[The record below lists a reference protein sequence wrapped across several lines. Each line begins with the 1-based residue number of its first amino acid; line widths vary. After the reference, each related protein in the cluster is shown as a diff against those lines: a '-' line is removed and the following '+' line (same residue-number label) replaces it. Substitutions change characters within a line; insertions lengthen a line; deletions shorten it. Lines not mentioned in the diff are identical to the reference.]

1 MISSRFTRWGLRSAL
16 LASLTAVTLIARQ
29 QTPPPP
35 PPQQQTEI
43 SAVIA
48 GAGMPMPRL
57 GLPDFV
63 LSGADAELKAA
74 STTIADVL
82 WKDLEFEEV
91 FYMIERPRSA
101 SIPVTDSPEALPVDK
116 WAELGAEFVIVGTA
130 TRAGA
135 ALTVDVRVMG
145 VKSAPA
151 QRVKFAKRY
160 NCVVASPR
168 VCAHFIADELHKQL
182 AGLNGVAQSR
192 IAFISDRDG
201 ERQGGAFDRA
211 GKEVYLA
218 DYDGW
223 DQRRMTA
230 TRALN
235 ISPSLSPDG
244 QLLAYVSYRSRFPDI
259 YVQPVYQ
266 VGGLK
271 RPGNGTDV
279 HHNQYPA
286 FSPDGSRIAFGS
298 NRDGNRELYVVD
310 RDGRNPPVRLT
321 NHPGDD
327 LAPTWSPTGT
337 QIAFVSDRS
346 SGTTPMLYVMSA
358 DGVGGADRLSDQRAD
373 RPSWSPLGN
382 LIAFTCGSGP
392 GYDVCVVDVQT
403 RQVRKIT
410 DGLGTNEQPSF
421 APNGQHILFVT
432 TRWGK
437 KQLATVNI
445 KGTSIRKVTDSG
457 NNEFPSWAPAR
468 R

>member
-1 MISSRFTRWGLRSAL
+1 MKPVLAVSMIAM
-16 LASLTAVTLIARQ
+16 AALIASAQ
-29 QTPPPP
+29 QAPPT
-35 PPQQQTEI
+35 PPQQQEVAT
-43 SAVIA
+43 VIA
-48 GAGMPMPRL
+48 GAGRPQPRV

-63 LSGADAELKAA
+63 LTGSDADLKASA
-74 STTIADVL
+74 TTVAEVL

-91 FYMIERPRSA
+91 FYMIERARSA
-101 SIPVTDSPEALPVDK
+101 SIPVTDSPDALPVDK

-135 ALTVDVRVMG
+135 ALTIDLRMLS
-145 VKSAPA
+145 VKDAAP

-201 ERQGGAFDRA
+201 ERQGGAFDRSS
-211 GKEVYLA
+211 KEVYIA

-235 ISPSLSPDG
+235 LSPSLSPDG
-244 QLLAYVSYRSRFPDI
+244 QLLAYVSYRTSFPDI

-271 RPGNGTDV
+271 RPGRGTDV

-286 FSPDGSRIAFGS
+286 FSPDGARIAFGS

-321 NHPGDD
+321 NHDGDD

-346 SGTTPMLYVMSA
+346 SGISPMLYVMSA
-358 DGVGGADRLSDQRAD
+358 DGIGGADRLSDQRAD

-432 TRWGK
+432 TRWGR